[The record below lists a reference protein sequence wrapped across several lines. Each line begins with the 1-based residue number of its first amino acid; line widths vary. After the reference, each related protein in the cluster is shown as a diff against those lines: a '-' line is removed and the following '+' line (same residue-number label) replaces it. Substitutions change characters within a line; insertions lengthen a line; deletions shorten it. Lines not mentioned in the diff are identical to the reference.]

1 MVALRA
7 YTARVG
13 EVGARTAVHSNQRG
27 ERMSETGCPFCPMV
41 AALSTAETYR
51 ARSGAVSR
59 RVALL
64 PTAVAVLGNDQY
76 YPGYTLVIARR
87 HATELY
93 HLADGESTAYFQD
106 MLRVARAID
115 RALSPRKMNYEL
127 LGNMVAHL
135 HWHLFPRYAD
145 DPNPTR
151 PTWEHSHAPKELADP
166 EYDKTIQAL
175 RRHLG

>member
-1 MVALRA
+1 
-7 YTARVG
+7 
-13 EVGARTAVHSNQRG
+13 
-27 ERMSETGCPFCPMV
+27 MSETGCPFCPMV
-41 AALSTAETYR
+41 AALETAETYR
-51 ARSGAVSR
+51 SSSGAVNR

-76 YPGYTLVIARR
+76 YRGYTLVIARR

-93 HLADGESTAYFQD
+93 HLPDPESTAYFQD

-115 RALSPRKMNYEL
+115 RAVSPRKMNYEL
-127 LGNMVAHL
+127 LGNTVAHL
-135 HWHLFPRYAD
+135 HWHLFPRHAD

-151 PTWEHSHAPKELADP
+151 PTWENDHPPKALSDA
-166 EYDKTIQAL
+166 EYGETIAAI

>member
-1 MVALRA
+1 
-7 YTARVG
+7 
-13 EVGARTAVHSNQRG
+13 
-27 ERMSETGCPFCPMV
+27 MSEASCVFCPMV
-41 AALSTAETYR
+41 AALEQEETYR
-51 ARSGAVSR
+51 GSAGGVTR

-76 YPGYTLVIARR
+76 YKGYTLVIARR

-93 HLADGESTAYFQD
+93 HLSDAESTAYFQD

-115 RALSPRKMNYEL
+115 RAFSPRKMNYEL
-127 LGNMVAHL
+127 LGNTVAHL

-151 PTWEHSHAPKELADP
+151 PTWETEHDPKPLSEAECLKSIAAIRAHLA
-166 EYDKTIQAL
+166 
-175 RRHLG
+175 

>member
-1 MVALRA
+1 
-7 YTARVG
+7 
-13 EVGARTAVHSNQRG
+13 
-27 ERMSETGCPFCPMV
+27 MV
-41 AALSTAETYR
+41 AALETAETYR
-51 ARSGAVSR
+51 SPSGGVSR

-64 PTAVAVLGNDQY
+64 PTSVAVLGADQF
-76 YPGYTLVIARR
+76 YPGYTLVIARL

-93 HLADGESTAYFQD
+93 HVPDDASTAYFQD

-115 RALSPRKMNYEL
+115 RAFSPRKMNYEL
-127 LGNMVAHL
+127 LGNTVAHL

-151 PTWEHSHAPKELADP
+151 PTWEHRHDPKLLTDADCAM
-166 EYDKTIQAL
+166 TIDAI

>member
-1 MVALRA
+1 
-7 YTARVG
+7 
-13 EVGARTAVHSNQRG
+13 
-27 ERMSETGCPFCPMV
+27 MSETGCPFCPMV

-51 ARSGAVSR
+51 GPSGAVSR
-59 RVALL
+59 RVAVL
-64 PTAVAVLGNDQY
+64 PTAVAVLGRDQY

-93 HLADGESTAYFQD
+93 HLPDGESTAYFQD

-115 RALSPRKMNYEL
+115 RAFSPRKMNYEL
-127 LGNMVAHL
+127 LGNTVAHL

-145 DPNPTR
+145 DPNPAR
-151 PTWEHSHAPKELADP
+151 PTWEHAHTAKELSEAD
-166 EYDKTIQAL
+166 YARTIEAI

>member
-1 MVALRA
+1 
-7 YTARVG
+7 
-13 EVGARTAVHSNQRG
+13 
-27 ERMSETGCPFCPMV
+27 MSETGCPFCPMV
-41 AALSTAETYR
+41 AALSTAETYQ
-51 ARSGAVSR
+51 APSGAMSR

-64 PTAVAVLGNDQY
+64 PTAVAVLGNDQF
-76 YPGYTLVIARR
+76 YPGYALVIARR

-93 HLADGESTAYFQD
+93 DLSDSESAAYFQD

-115 RALSPRKMNYEL
+115 RAFSPRKMNYEL
-127 LGNMVAHL
+127 LGNTVAHL

-151 PTWEHSHAPKELADP
+151 PTWEHAHAPKLLAEH
-166 EYDKTIQAL
+166 EYARTIQAL

>member
-1 MVALRA
+1 
-7 YTARVG
+7 
-13 EVGARTAVHSNQRG
+13 
-27 ERMSETGCPFCPMV
+27 MV
-41 AALSTAETYR
+41 AALENAEAYR
-51 ARSGAVSR
+51 GDSDAVSR

-64 PTAVAVLGNDQY
+64 PTAVAVLGHDQF

-87 HATELY
+87 HARELY
-93 HLADGESTAYFQD
+93 HLPEAESAAYFQD

-115 RALSPRKMNYEL
+115 RAFSPAKMNYEL
-127 LGNMVAHL
+127 LGNTVAHL

-151 PTWEHSHAPKELADP
+151 PVWEHDHPPRTPSDAEGAR
-166 EYDKTIQAL
+166 TIDAI

>member
-1 MVALRA
+1 M
-7 YTARVG
+7 T
-13 EVGARTAVHSNQRG
+13 EPN
-27 ERMSETGCPFCPMV
+27 CPFCPMV
-41 AALSTAETYR
+41 SALETSETYQPP
-51 ARSGAVSR
+51 SGGVSR

-93 HLADGESTAYFQD
+93 HLPDAESTAYFRD

-115 RALSPRKMNYEL
+115 RAFAPRKMNYEL
-127 LGNMVAHL
+127 LGNTVAHL

-145 DPNPTR
+145 DPNPAR
-151 PTWEHSHAPKELADP
+151 PTWENAHAPKLLPDI
-166 EYDKTIQAL
+166 EYTRTIGAIQA
-175 RRHLG
+175 HL